1 MEVKLISIL
10 FFFTI
15 FVAAHSLQYQTLTLN
30 SLPQLQSLS
39 WEPQLSSDNENTL
52 SVQLHHVDL
61 LSPSSFNAT
70 PHALFKLR
78 LQRDAIRAKSLSL
91 LSASAANSTGKDF
104 SSSVISGLSQ
114 GSGEYFTRIGIG
126 TPTKYVYLVLDT
138 GSDIVW
144 IQCLPCAKCYSQSD
158 PVFDPSK
165 SSSFSP
171 VTCDSPLC
179 RRLDSSGCNNRNK
192 CLYQVSYGDGSF
204 TVGEYSTETLNF
216 RKTTVS
222 NISFGC
228 GHDNEGL
235 FIGAAGL
242 LGLGKGKLS
251 FPGQAGSRF
260 GQKFSYCLVD
270 RIGSAKPS
278 YIVFGE
284 SAITRNTIFTP
295 LLTNPKLDTF
305 YYVELTGI
313 SVGGTKV
320 PAVTPE
326 LFKLDTEG
334 NGGVIVDS
342 GTSVTRLTR
351 SGYIA
356 VRDAFRL
363 GAKDLKRAPNFS
375 LFDTCYDLSGKT
387 QAKVPTLVL
396 HFAGADVALPAA
408 NYMIPVNGE
417 GRYCFGFAG
426 TNGGLSIIGNIQQQ
440 GFRVVFDLAG
450 SRLGFAPRGCS
461 Y

>member
-15 FVAAHSLQYQTLTLN
+15 FVAAHPLQYQKLTLN

-70 PHALFKLR
+70 PHAMFKLR
-78 LQRDAIRAKSLSL
+78 LQRDAIRAKSLFL
-91 LSASAANSTGKDF
+91 LSATAANSTGKDF

-126 TPTKYVYLVLDT
+126 TPTKYVYLVVDT

-351 SGYIA
+351 PGYIA